1 MRTPCLALQPLVA
14 ALAALGTAPALA
26 EQDPPVSQKVEA
38 PRVDVISIT
47 PLPTLGTAREEIAA
61 PVQTATA
68 KDLQRTQAFD
78 LTDFMNRNLA
88 GVHVNDIQ
96 NNPLQADVS
105 YRGFTASPLLG
116 NPQGL
121 SAYMD
126 GVRMNQALGDQVS
139 WDLIPRAAISSIT
152 LMPGSNPLFGLNTL
166 GGALSI
172 HTKNGRDYAGTS
184 IQTTYGSYNRRIV
197 EMEHGG
203 HNDKGLDWFVIM
215 NDFRESGW
223 RDASPSKVQQFFGKL
238 GWANSDTDIDLTY
251 AFANNRLIGN
261 GLAPVEFLR
270 NDYKSIFTKPDIT
283 RNISQFFNLAASHE
297 LNDNLLFSGNVYYRG
312 IGTATLNGDA
322 NDDFNIQ
329 FPLEGCG
336 GDESTCS
343 GLLNRSRGQQQNYGL
358 SGQFTFANEL
368 FGQRNQFIAGA
379 AYDESR
385 LRFAQTSEFGELTPS
400 RGVTGI
406 GTFSEEGAA
415 GLRGTNRTWSVFA
428 TDTLSVAEK
437 WHLTLSGR
445 YNHVRVANRDQINP
459 EPGPESLTGTHTFA
473 RFNPSIGL
481 SWTPTPS
488 INPYL
493 GYNEGS
499 RAPSTIELGCAN
511 PDSPCRLPNSLAAD
525 PPLNKVVTRTVE
537 AGLRGNL
544 EGLRWNAGVFSANN
558 ADDIVFI
565 ASETAGRG
573 YFQNS
578 DTRRRGVEFGFS
590 GKLTETASFGGSYTY
605 LDATFRRDEVL
616 AAPANSSADG
626 DGKIDVRRGDR
637 LPLIPRH
644 QAKLFVDVKPLPA
657 WTVGADV
664 IALSSMRVRGNENG
678 QHQAAE
684 VNGEE
689 YLGKGETTAFA
700 VVNLRTSYRFTPIV
714 SVFARVNNV
723 FDHQYYSGG
732 QLGERYVNQQGFK
745 ESEELATTFFAPGA
759 PRMAWLGVRIDFEPR
774 RKRGQSIDPD

>member
-1 MRTPCLALQPLVA
+1 MADN
-14 ALAALGTAPALA
+14 
-26 EQDPPVSQKVEA
+26 DPPVSQKTEA
-38 PRVDVISIT
+38 PRVDVISTT

-68 KDLQRTQAFD
+68 KDLERSQAFD

-88 GVHVNDIQ
+88 GVHINDTQ

-121 SAYMD
+121 SVYMD

-139 WDLIPRAAISSIT
+139 WDLIPRAAISTIT

-172 HTKNGRDYAGTS
+172 QTKNGRDYAGTS
-184 IQTTYGSYNRRIV
+184 LQTTYGSYNRRIV

-203 HNDKGLDWFVIM
+203 FNSKGLDWFVTM

-238 GWANSDTDIDLTY
+238 GWANADTDIDLTY

-270 NDYKSIFTKPDIT
+270 RDYSSIFTKPDIT
-283 RNISQFFNLAASHE
+283 RNISHFVNLAASHE
-297 LNDNLLFSGNVYYRG
+297 INDRLLFSGNTYYRRIKTG
-312 IGTATLNGDA
+312 TLNGDA
-322 NDDFNIQ
+322 NDDFSIGN
-329 FPLEGCG
+329 FDLGGCDG
-336 GDESTCS
+336 SEVNCS
-343 GLLNRSRGQQQNYGL
+343 GLLNRTSALQHNYGL
-358 SGQFTFANEL
+358 SGQFTLAGEL
-368 FGQRNQFIAGA
+368 LGQRNQFIVGA

-385 LRFAQTSEFGELTPS
+385 IRFGQTSEFGELNAA
-400 RGVTGI
+400 RGVEGF
-406 GTFSEEGAA
+406 GAFSDEAAA
-415 GLRGTNRTWSVFA
+415 GLKGTTRTASIFA
-428 TDTLSVAEK
+428 TDTLSIKEQ
-437 WHLTLSGR
+437 WHLTVSGR
-445 YNHVRVANRDQINP
+445 YNHVKVANRDQLVP
-459 EPGPESLTGTHTFA
+459 TPGDDSLTGTHTFA
-473 RFNPSIGL
+473 RFNPAIGL
-481 SWTPTPS
+481 SWTPSPA
-488 INPYL
+488 INPYV

-511 PDSPCRLPNSLAAD
+511 ENSPCRLPNSLAAD

-537 AGLRGNL
+537 AGLRGNWS
-544 EGLRWNAGVFSANN
+544 GMRWNAGVFNANN

-573 YFQNS
+573 FFQNS
-578 DTRRRGVEFGFS
+578 DTRRRGVELGLS
-590 GKLTETASFGGSYTY
+590 GNLTETVSVGASYT
-605 LDATFRRDEVL
+605 LVDATFRRDEQLSAV
-616 AAPANSSADG
+616 ANSSADP
-626 DGKIDVRRGDR
+626 DTGKIDVRKGDR
-637 LPLIPRH
+637 VPLIPRH
-644 QAKLFVDVKPLPA
+644 QAKLFVDYRPNAA
-657 WTVGADV
+657 WTLGADV

-678 QHQAAE
+678 QHQAGEA
-684 VNGEE
+684 NGEE
-689 YLGKGETTAFA
+689 YLGKGETSEFA
-700 VVNLRTSYRFTPIV
+700 VVNLRTSYRLSPMV

-732 QLGERYVNQQGFK
+732 QLGERYVNLQGGK
-745 ESEELATTFFAPGA
+745 EAEEVATTFFAPGA
-759 PRMAWLGVRIDFEPR
+759 PRIGWFGVRIDLEPQK
-774 RKRGQSIDPD
+774 RKGAQIDRD

>member
-1 MRTPCLALQPLVA
+1 MTSHNAKYLRLAAAVA
-14 ALAALGTAPALA
+14 AAFAAPAFA
-26 EQDPPVSQKVEA
+26 DNDPPVSEKTEA
-38 PRVDVISIT
+38 PRVDVISTT

-68 KDLQRTQAFD
+68 KDLQRSQAFD

-88 GVHVNDIQ
+88 GVHVNDMQ

-121 SAYMD
+121 SVYMD

-184 IQTTYGSYNRRIV
+184 LQTTYGSYNRRIV

-203 HNDKGLDWFVIM
+203 YNDKGLDWFVTM

-238 GWANSDTDIDLTY
+238 GWANADTDIDLTY

-270 NDYKSIFTKPDIT
+270 RDYSSIFTKPDIT
-283 RNISQFFNLAASHE
+283 RNISHFVNLAASHE
-297 LNDNLLFSGNVYYRG
+297 INDKLLFSGNTYYRRIKTG
-312 IGTATLNGDA
+312 TLNGDA
-322 NDDFNIQ
+322 NDDFDLNN
-329 FPLEGCG
+329 PDLGGC
-336 GDESTCS
+336 DLSEVNCS
-343 GLLNRSRGQQQNYGL
+343 GLLNRSSGLQHNYGL
-358 SGQFTFANEL
+358 SGQLTFANDV
-368 FGQRNQFIAGA
+368 FGQRNQFIVGA

-385 LRFAQTSEFGELTPS
+385 IRFGQSSEFGELNSS
-400 RGVTGI
+400 RGVVGFGGFSDEAAVALK
-406 GTFSEEGAA
+406 GT
-415 GLRGTNRTWSVFA
+415 TRTSSVFA
-428 TDTLSVAEK
+428 TDTLSMAEK
-437 WHLTLSGR
+437 WHLTVSGR
-445 YNHVRVANRDQINP
+445 YNHVQVNNKDQLIP
-459 EPGPESLTGTHTFA
+459 SGEESLTGNHTFA
-473 RFNPSIGL
+473 RFNPAIGL
-481 SWTPTPS
+481 SWTPSPA
-488 INPYL
+488 INPYV

-511 PDSPCRLPNSLAAD
+511 PDVPCRLPNSLAAD
-525 PPLNKVVTRTVE
+525 PPLKKVVTRTVE
-537 AGLRGNL
+537 AGLRGTL
-544 EGLRWNAGVFSANN
+544 SGLRWNAGVFNANN
-558 ADDIVFI
+558 ADDVVFI

-578 DTRRRGVEFGFS
+578 DTRRRGVELGLS
-590 GKLTETASFGGSYTY
+590 GKLTETLSFGASYTFV
-605 LDATFRRDEVL
+605 DATFRRDEQL
-616 AAPANSSADG
+616 SSPANSSADD
-626 DGKIDVRRGDR
+626 DGKIDVRKGSR

-644 QAKLFVDVKPLPA
+644 QGKVFVDYRPTAA
-657 WTVGADV
+657 WTLGADV

-678 QHQAAE
+678 QHQAGE
-684 VNGEE
+684 SGGEE
-689 YLGKGETTAFA
+689 YLGKGETSAYA
-700 VVNLRTSYRFTPIV
+700 VVNLRTSYQLTSMI
-714 SVFARVNNV
+714 SLFARVNNV
-723 FDHQYYSGG
+723 FDHHYYSGG
-732 QLGERYVNQQGFK
+732 QLGERYVNQQGLK
-745 ESEELATTFFAPGA
+745 ESEEVATTFFAPGA
-759 PRMAWLGVRIDFEPR
+759 PRIGWVGVRIDLEPQ
-774 RKRGQSIDPD
+774 RKKGAQLDRD